1 VIACA
6 HLLLALSFHRHHP
19 EFNQFLQIRCL
30 PVIRNFLGV
39 PNELVTLFY
48 QIWYTTGKM
57 VKLVVQPM
65 DHAGYTCILK
75 APTHKQANTI

>member
-1 VIACA
+1 
-6 HLLLALSFHRHHP
+6 
-19 EFNQFLQIRCL
+19 
-30 PVIRNFLGV
+30 VIRNFLGV